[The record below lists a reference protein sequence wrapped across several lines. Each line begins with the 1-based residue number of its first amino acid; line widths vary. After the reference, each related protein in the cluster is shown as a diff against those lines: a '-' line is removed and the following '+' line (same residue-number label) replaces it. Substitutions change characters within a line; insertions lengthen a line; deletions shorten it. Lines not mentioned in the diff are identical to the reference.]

1 MHNLIINTKFF
12 SVGNKK
18 TLSIKKNKKFSTK
31 FMYLFLLLQKLS
43 AFQNWNQSSSNEL
56 YSNTTLK
63 NNSVD
68 FVFTENS
75 IFINSGMNFEE
86 MNKPSKFN
94 VENEDVKLLNII
106 SNSINQFGRGNQAN
120 MDEEE
125 KLFLEK
131 QPKEGYEVLSYDEIN
146 MIIEK
151 FPPPIEQIS
160 DDIKTSSPVSFLEPS
175 TTLSELETFSTTSF
189 LEKSNTEYESEIL
202 YTSYISNT
210 VVTPNKPET
219 NSKTSLS
226 STKIKSHYSSS
237 KASSNKI
244 STKTSDSI
252 TKISSFTS
260 ATKTKNKANT
270 SLTSTFT
277 PSTPNWM
284 QEHFLNKKTS
294 TNTKSFTSTTLNS
307 GSPKKVHKVIH
318 KPVFLKERVNQRQK
332 LNQEKIGDFKSKDI
346 NGVQK
351 QTDFT
356 DIFNSGAFPTVN
368 FKLLYYSFI
377 ITFLAFLIFI

>member
-1 MHNLIINTKFF
+1 
-12 SVGNKK
+12 
-18 TLSIKKNKKFSTK
+18 
-31 FMYLFLLLQKLS
+31 MYLFLLLQKLS

-151 FPPPIEQIS
+151 FPPPIEEIS

-175 TTLSELETFSTTSF
+175 TTLSELETFSTTLQ
-189 LEKSNTEYESEIL
+189 LETSNTVYESETF

-210 VVTPNKPET
+210 VITPDKPET
-219 NSKTSLS
+219 NSKTSMS
-226 STKIKSHYSSS
+226 SSKIKSHYSSS
-237 KASSNKI
+237 KATSNKI
-244 STKTSDSI
+244 ATKTPVSI
-252 TKISSFTS
+252 SKKSSFTL
-260 ATKTKNKANT
+260 TDKTKNKVNT
-270 SLTSTFT
+270 SLTSIST

-284 QEHFLNKKTS
+284 QEHYLEKKPT
-294 TNTKSFTSTTLNS
+294 TTKSFTSTILNS
-307 GSPKKVHKVIH
+307 DIPKKTHKVIH

-332 LNQEKIGDFKSKDI
+332 LSQENNGNFKSKDI
-346 NGVQK
+346 NGIQE

-356 DIFNSGAFPTVN
+356 DIFNSGTFPTVN
-368 FKLLYYSFI
+368 FRLLYCSFI
-377 ITFLAFLIFI
+377 ITFLTFLIFI

>member
-1 MHNLIINTKFF
+1 
-12 SVGNKK
+12 
-18 TLSIKKNKKFSTK
+18 
-31 FMYLFLLLQKLS
+31 MYLFLLLQKLS

-94 VENEDVKLLNII
+94 VENGDVKLLNII
-106 SNSINQFGRGNQAN
+106 SNSVNQFGRGNQAN
-120 MDEEE
+120 MVEEE
-125 KLFLEK
+125 KLFLEN

-151 FPPPIEQIS
+151 FPAPIEEIS
-160 DDIKTSSPVSFLEPS
+160 DDIKISNSVSFLEPS
-175 TTLSELETFSTTSF
+175 TTLSELETFSTT
-189 LEKSNTEYESEIL
+189 LQLATSNTVYKSETF

-210 VVTPNKPET
+210 VITPDKPET
-219 NSKTSLS
+219 NSKTTMS
-226 STKIKSHYSSS
+226 SSKIKSHYSSS
-237 KASSNKI
+237 KPTSNKI
-244 STKTSDSI
+244 ATKTPDSVS
-252 TKISSFTS
+252 KKSSFTL
-260 ATKTKNKANT
+260 TDKTKNKVNT
-270 SLTSTFT
+270 PLTSIST

-284 QEHFLNKKTS
+284 QEHYLKKKPT
-294 TNTKSFTSTTLNS
+294 TTTTKSFTSTILNS
-307 GSPKKVHKVIH
+307 GIPKKTHKVIH

-332 LNQEKIGDFKSKDI
+332 LNQENTGNFKSKDI
-346 NGVQK
+346 NGIQE

-356 DIFNSGAFPTVN
+356 DIFNSGTLPTVN
-368 FKLLYYSFI
+368 FRLLYCSFI
-377 ITFLAFLIFI
+377 ITFLTFLIFI